1 MSIHAK
7 ECRLA
12 YHLGFEDGQAAAREA
27 MLRKLDE
34 LEQRYLGN
42 VYALEQSLDH
52 YTAVPEAPEDLG

>member
-12 YHLGFEDGQAAAREA
+12 YHLGWEDGQAAAREA
-27 MLRKLDE
+27 TQRLIDQLERK
-34 LEQRYLGN
+34 YLGE